1 MISDHRM
8 AEMKVPAIH
17 KNSLH
22 FLNVYY
28 LPTPG
33 SLKARSHLNI
43 KITLSSRSYF
53 TKVNPGNEE
62 I

>member
-1 MISDHRM
+1 MILDHRM
-8 AEMKVPAIH
+8 AEVKVPALH

-33 SLKARSHLNI
+33 SLKAMSHLNI
-43 KITLSSRSYF
+43 KIILSSSSYF

-62 I
+62 M